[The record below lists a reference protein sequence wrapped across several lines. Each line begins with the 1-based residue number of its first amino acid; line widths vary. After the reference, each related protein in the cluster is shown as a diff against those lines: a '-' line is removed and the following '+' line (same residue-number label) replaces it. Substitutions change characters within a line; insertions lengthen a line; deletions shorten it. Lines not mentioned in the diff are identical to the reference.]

1 MKTFREFLEEQT
13 RIYPDIPK
21 ETQFGDATKM
31 KLLSKGIKPPEA
43 NPNRP
48 ADTTGANSPFADPSV
63 KSYTP
68 VNKVRGK

>member
-1 MKTFREFLEEQT
+1 MKTFREFLEEQN
-13 RIYPDIPK
+13 RIYPDILPK
-21 ETQFGDATKM
+21 KQFGDDTKM
-31 KLLSKGIKPPEA
+31 KLLGKGIKPPEA

-68 VNKVRGK
+68 VTKVRGK